1 MAKAPCIKINK
12 RYGEKTIVITKKI
25 GLLDNN
31 LKIFQQKDNLYIP
44 LIKKPQKTDLN
55 ELTKNL
61 PYFEIL
67 QHKFLRNDKKPLKLF
82 DLLSDKLPSTILSS
96 LPHSLDYVG
105 DIAIIEIPAELE
117 SYKTVIGQTIIASN
131 KRVNTVLA
139 KASPV
144 TGEYRI
150 RKFETIAGVNK
161 TETVHKEYGCIFH
174 VDLTKAYF
182 SPRLS
187 YEHNRVTS
195 LVKERETV
203 LDMFAGVG
211 PFSILIAKKQ
221 KEVHVYATEMNPEAF
236 KFLKKNVLANR
247 VSKTVKPFL
256 GDARN
261 IAPARLKD
269 AIDRV
274 IMNLP
279 EKGIQFV
286 DVACQVIA
294 SYGGIIH
301 YYEFNST
308 HEPLETAKTRLSE
321 AVKQNNRKVEKIL
334 NSKIVRG
341 VAPSTWQVAVDA
353 KIK

>member
-1 MAKAPCIKINK
+1 M
-12 RYGEKTIVITKKI
+12 
-25 GLLDNN
+25 GLLDNS
-31 LKIFQQKDNLYIP
+31 LKIHREEDYLYLP
-44 LIKKPQKTDLN
+44 LIRKPQETDLY
-55 ELTKNL
+55 ELTKNVRH
-61 PYFEIL
+61 FEIL
-67 QHKFLRNDKKPLKLF
+67 QHGFVRNVKKPIKLVN
-82 DLLSDKLPSTILSS
+82 LLSDKLPSTVLSS
-96 LPHSLDYVG
+96 LPHALDYVG

-117 SYKTVIGQTIIASN
+117 SYKTIIGQTIMASN

-139 KASPV
+139 KTSPV

-150 RKFETIAGVNK
+150 RKFETISGVNK

-187 YEHNRVTS
+187 YEHNRVAS

-203 LDMFAGVG
+203 FDMFAGVG

-221 KEVHVYATEMNPEAF
+221 KKVHVYATEMNPEAF
-236 KFLKKNVLANR
+236 KLLRKNILANK
-247 VSKTVKPFL
+247 VNATVKPFL
-256 GDARN
+256 GDARH

-269 AIDRV
+269 SIDRV

-279 EKGIQFV
+279 EKAIQFV

-301 YYEFNST
+301 YYEFNNTSK
-308 HEPLETAKTRLSE
+308 PLETAKIKLSE
-321 AVKQNNRKVEKIL
+321 AVEQNNRKVEKIL
-334 NSKIVRG
+334 HSKIVRG
-341 VAPSTWQVAVDA
+341 VSPFTWQVAVDA